1 MTTDPAPQRAGGISA
16 ARVFGW
22 LHRFGHK
29 SPPQGSAEPTS
40 PHEARQRVFHQPRGF
55 PAPFLPEQ
63 HPRRGSPKYSLPL
76 RACAEER
83 AKSGV
88 ASAGCA
94 TRRGRLWGGEP
105 QADGISVG
113 CRKQLPAARCNR
125 SICSP
130 FHSAINHRGAHRS
143 PRLTPGC
150 QSPSSRTA
158 AEGRA
163 AWGEQGLKRPTAAGV
178 LTQHIER
185 KASAVFFFF
194 LFGFGGIFS
203 SCFVFFFF

>member
-16 ARVFGW
+16 ALVFGW
-22 LHRFGHK
+22 LHRFGQK

-55 PAPFLPEQ
+55 PALFLPEQ

-94 TRRGRLWGGEP
+94 TRRGEALGGRTPGRWHLRGP
-105 QADGISVG
+105 QKAAPHCSVQPQHLQPLSQ
-113 CRKQLPAARCNR
+113 RHQ
-125 SICSP
+125 S
-130 FHSAINHRGAHRS
+130 
-143 PRLTPGC
+143 PGC

-163 AWGEQGLKRPTAAGV
+163 AWGEHGLKKPTAAGV
-178 LTQHIER
+178 LTQQIER
-185 KASAVFFFF
+185 KASAVFFSVWFWWDFF
-194 LFGFGGIFS
+194 LLF
-203 SCFVFFFF
+203 CFFFFLL